1 MLFTLSLSF
10 AKQYYLGEN
19 KMKIFKV
26 VSFLVALLLVVG
38 CPQKNEA
45 KQPTVESD
53 VKQAAIIKEHRQ
65 QTKEPLVNK
74 KLTYRGTVKYFN
86 LEGGFFGI
94 ITDKG
99 QKFLPQGL
107 SREMLTDG
115 AKIEF
120 SGQMIKGMMT
130 IQQWGTP
137 FKVTDAKLISPGK
150 PVKPGY
156 GNDLL
161 E

>member
-1 MLFTLSLSF
+1 MKNIKIASF
-10 AKQYYLGEN
+10 IVG
-19 KMKIFKV
+19 
-26 VSFLVALLLVVG
+26 LLLIVG
-38 CPQKNEA
+38 CPQKNDASQEIKA
-45 KQPTVESD
+45 SNEVQQVE
-53 VKQAAIIKEHRQ
+53 VVKEHQ
-65 QTKEPLVNK
+65 PLKEQTVNK
-74 KLTYRGTVKYFN
+74 NLTYRGTVKYFD

-94 ITDKG
+94 VTDKG

-115 AKIEF
+115 AVIEF

-137 FKVTDAKLISPGK
+137 FKVTDAKLIKTGK
-150 PVKPGY
+150 PVKPGL
-156 GNDLL
+156 GKDL